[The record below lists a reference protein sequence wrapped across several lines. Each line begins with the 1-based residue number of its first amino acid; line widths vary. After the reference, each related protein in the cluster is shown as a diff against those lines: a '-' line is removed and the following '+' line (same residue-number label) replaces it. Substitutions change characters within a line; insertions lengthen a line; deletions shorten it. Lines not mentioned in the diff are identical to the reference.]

1 MFEATNNW
9 VIKSFLVIGA
19 SLALLIS
26 FLIVA
31 DVIGRGIF
39 LSPVKGT
46 KEMVEASVVL
56 ICFLQAAYAI
66 RSGGMIAV
74 DVFVTRLS
82 TRPKA
87 LVSLFGSLL
96 GVGFFFIIFY
106 GGLDLAARSWVSGEF
121 EGEGAL
127 RIPSWPARFMV
138 VIGSALAITQYL
150 ILSWHA
156 LRALVN
162 PAHSEDFFKASSH

>member
-1 MFEATNNW
+1 MVESANKW
-9 VIKSFLVIGA
+9 LIKSFLVLGA
-19 SLALLIS
+19 FLALLVA

-31 DVIGRGIF
+31 DVIGRGLF
-39 LSPVKGT
+39 LRPVKGT
-46 KEMVEASVVL
+46 KEVVESSVVL

-74 DVFVTRLS
+74 DVFISGLS

-87 LVSLFGSLL
+87 IVALFGSLL

-106 GGLDLAARSWVSGEF
+106 GGIDLAVRSWVSNEF

-138 VIGSALAITQYL
+138 VLGSALAIAQYL

-156 LRALVN
+156 LRALMD
-162 PAHSEDFFKASSH
+162 PSYKEDFFQASSH

>member
-1 MFEATNNW
+1 MLDSANNW
-9 VIKSFLVIGA
+9 LIKSFLVIGA
-19 SLALLIS
+19 FLALLIS

-31 DVIGRGIF
+31 DVIGRGLF
-39 LSPVKGT
+39 LKPVQGT

-74 DVFVTRLS
+74 DVFITRLS

-87 LVSLFGSLL
+87 LIALFGSLL

-106 GGLDLAARSWVSGEF
+106 GGIDLAVRSWVSGEF
-121 EGEGAL
+121 EGEGAF

-138 VIGSALAITQYL
+138 VLGSALAIAQYL

-156 LRALVN
+156 LRALID
-162 PAHSEDFFKASSH
+162 PGYKEDFFQASSH